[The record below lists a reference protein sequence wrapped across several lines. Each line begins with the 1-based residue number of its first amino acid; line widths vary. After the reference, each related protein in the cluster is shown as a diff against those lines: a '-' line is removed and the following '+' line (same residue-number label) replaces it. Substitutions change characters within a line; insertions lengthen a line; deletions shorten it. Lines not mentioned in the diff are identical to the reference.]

1 MNASLRPR
9 RAAGAAPLPVAHGA
23 RAAPLPP
30 APFARLTL
38 CAVCAVVIVCAVC
51 PGVRAPRHGNIWKD
65 NKGCTDRAE
74 NRRLMSRAHS
84 KITEFVR
91 DTRAAK
97 KKKRAIVMLFGE
109 SGARFNM
116 ASGDEGTIVPDRW
129 R

>member
-1 MNASLRPR
+1 MSAAPGAPPSCAIARRPR
-9 RAAGAAPLPVAHGA
+9 RTC
-23 RAAPLPP
+23 RAPLPP

-38 CAVCAVVIVCAVC
+38 YAVCAVVIVCAVC
-51 PGVRAPRHGNIWKD
+51 PGVHAPRHDDIWKD
-65 NKGCTDRAE
+65 NKSCIDRAE
-74 NRRLMSRAHS
+74 NRRLMTMAHV

-97 KKKRAIVMLFGE
+97 KKKKRAIVICFGE